1 MDSISADRASLRQ
14 RFVLPLSWQAREC
27 KARECQV
34 RRMPGA
40 ADDDHRNPECRAIS
54 HLCFSAITGV
64 ILV

>member
-14 RFVLPLSWQAREC
+14 RFVLPLSCQ
-27 KARECQV
+27 ARECQV